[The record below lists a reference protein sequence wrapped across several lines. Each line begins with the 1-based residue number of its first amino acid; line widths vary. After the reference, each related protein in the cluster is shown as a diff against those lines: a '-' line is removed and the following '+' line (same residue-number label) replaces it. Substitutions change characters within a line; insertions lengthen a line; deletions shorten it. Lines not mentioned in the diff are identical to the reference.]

1 MSGGRIAEIGR
12 IRERGKDEIDA
23 TGQVV
28 SPGFIDG
35 HTHMDAQVFW
45 DPLGSCSCWHGV
57 TTAVMGNCG
66 FTLAPGSPEQREM
79 ILSNIIRAEDISAEA
94 IGAAVP
100 WKWTRFREYMDV
112 VDELPKAIN
121 YAANIGHSALRT
133 HVMGPRAFE
142 QHASADDMGAM
153 EHELLDALDAGAI
166 GFTSSLSTGH
176 KLPEPDNRPVASN
189 HGSWEELSQLV
200 CAVGTTGRG
209 IFEYS
214 RERQS
219 RSPDP
224 EVRKAV
230 NDRLRDL
237 AVKSGVPITFGIPS
251 GSAGTKDNLALLD
264 STAKAGGRMF
274 GQTHTRGISHV
285 LSFKGRLQFDD
296 FAEWARVR
304 ALPIEE
310 QRKAFR
316 DPEQRRRLVEATK
329 SGAYRTGGGEPRKP
343 TYENMYVVYSA
354 VSRNPT
360 VAELA
365 AKRNVDPVEVMM
377 DLALESD
384 FNQLFMQFDE
394 ATVPKTEEEAL
405 ATLRH
410 PRTVMTFSDSG
421 AHVSLIMDSSIHTH
435 LLAYWVR
442 ERGAFSLEEARED
455 DHAHARGGVGLHR
468 SRLIASG
475 MYRRPERLRSGNDRA
490 ADPDHR
496 VRPAHRRAQAQ
507 AEVERH
513 HGDGHRRAGGIQK
526 RRAHGRP
533 RREAAEVD
541 GVGRSLASR
550 GLLRR
555 KSSARLDS
563 ISRDHPGLRHS
574 GAVAVL
580 SLRSSTP
587 SVEGNHGKQ
596 RRRFRAVPRL
606 VRHARDAPDLRR
618 PRAHRSLRRSRSGAC
633 QGGSPLRRHPRGCG
647 A

>member
-1 MSGGRIAEIGR
+1 MYDVVIRNGTVVDGTGMPKYRADVGLSGDRIAAIGR
-12 IRERGKDEIDA
+12 IGERGKEEIDA

-66 FTLAPGSPEQREM
+66 FTLAPGSAEQSDM
-79 ILSNIIRAEDISAEA
+79 ILSNIIRAEDISADA

-100 WKWTRFREYMDV
+100 WSWTTFREYMDV
-112 VDELPKAIN
+112 VDKLPKAIN

-142 QHASADDMGAM
+142 QRASADDMGAM

-176 KLPEPDNRPVASN
+176 KLPEPDNRLVASN

-200 CAVGTTGRG
+200 CLMGKTGHG
-209 IFEYS
+209 IFEYA
-214 RERQS
+214 RERES

-224 EVRKAV
+224 NVRKAV

-237 AVKSGVPITFGIPS
+237 AVKSGVPITFGLPA
-251 GSAGTKDNLALLD
+251 GSHGTQDALKLLD
-264 STAKAGGRMF
+264 TTAEAGGRMF

-296 FAEWARVR
+296 FPEWAKLR

-310 QRKAFR
+310 QRKAFS
-316 DPEQRRRLVEATK
+316 DPEQRKRLVDATK
-329 SGAYRTGGGEPRKP
+329 SGVYRTGGGEPRKP
-343 TYENMYVVYSA
+343 QYENMYVVYSA

-365 AKRNVDPVEVMM
+365 AQRNLDPVEVMM
-377 DLALESD
+377 DLALESN
-384 FNQLFMQFDE
+384 FNQLFMQFDM
-394 ATVPKTEEEAL
+394 ATVPKSEAEAL

-435 LLAYWVR
+435 LMAYWVR
-442 ERGAFSLEEARED
+442 ERNAFSLEE
-455 DHAHARGGVGLHR
+455 GVKMITLTPAMAWGF
-468 SRLIASG
+468 
-475 MYRRPERLRSGNDRA
+475 ND
-490 ADPDHR
+490 
-496 VRPAHRRAQAQ
+496 
-507 AEVERH
+507 
-513 HGDGHRRAGGIQK
+513 
-526 RRAHGRP
+526 
-533 RREAAEVD
+533 
-541 GVGRSLASR
+541 R
-550 GLLRR
+550 GLLRQGCIADLNIFDPAILAPQIPTIEHDLPTGAR
-555 KSSARLDS
+555 RLKQKSAGIMATIIAGKVAFRNGE
-563 ISRDHPGLRHS
+563 HT
-574 GAVAVL
+574 GAL
-580 SLRSSTP
+580 GGKLLRSTAAG
-587 SVEGNHGKQ
+587 VQ
-596 RRRFRAVPRL
+596 
-606 VRHARDAPDLRR
+606 
-618 PRAHRSLRRSRSGAC
+618 
-633 QGGSPLRRHPRGCG
+633 
-647 A
+647 

>member
-1 MSGGRIAEIGR
+1 MYDLVIRNGTVVDGTGLPRYRADVGVSGDRIAAIGR
-12 IRERGKDEIDA
+12 IGEKGKEEIDA

-66 FTLAPGSPEQREM
+66 FTLAPGSAEQRDM
-79 ILSNIIRAEDISAEA
+79 ILSNIVRAEDISPAA
-94 IGAAVP
+94 IGAAVR
-100 WKWTRFREYMDV
+100 WNWTTFREYMDV
-112 VDELPKAIN
+112 VDKLPKAIN

-142 QHASADDMGAM
+142 QQASADDLGAM

-166 GFTSSLSTGH
+166 GFTSSRSTGH
-176 KLPEPDNRPVASN
+176 RLPEPDNRPVASV
-189 HGSWEELSQLV
+189 HASWEELSQLV
-200 CAVGTTGRG
+200 CVMGTTGRG

-214 RERQS
+214 RERET
-219 RSPDP
+219 RSKDP
-224 EVRKAV
+224 EVRKAA

-237 AVKSGVPITFGIPS
+237 AVKSGVPITFGIPA
-251 GSAGTKDNLALLD
+251 GSAGTQDNLALLD
-264 STAKAGGRMF
+264 ATATAGGRMF

-296 FAEWARVR
+296 FPEWARIR

-310 QRKAFR
+310 QRKAFS
-316 DPEQRRRLVEATK
+316 DPEQRKRLVAATK
-329 SGAYRTGGGEPRKP
+329 NGAYRTGGGEPRKP
-343 TYENMYVVYSA
+343 TYENMYVMYSA

-377 DLALESD
+377 DLALDSN

-394 ATVPKTEEEAL
+394 ATVPKNEAEAL

-442 ERGAFSLEEARED
+442 ERNAFSLEE
-455 DHAHARGGVGLHR
+455 GVKMVTLT
-468 SRLIASG
+468 
-475 MYRRPERLRSGNDRA
+475 
-490 ADPDHR
+490 
-496 VRPAHRRAQAQ
+496 PAMAW
-507 AEVERH
+507 
-513 HGDGHRRAGGIQK
+513 GFTD
-526 RRAHGRP
+526 
-533 RREAAEVD
+533 
-541 GVGRSLASR
+541 R
-550 GLLRR
+550 GLLRQGCIADLNIFDPVTLAPEIPTIEHDLPTGAR
-555 KSSARLDS
+555 RLKQKSTGIMATILAGKVAFRNGE
-563 ISRDHPGLRHS
+563 HT
-574 GAVAVL
+574 GAL
-580 SLRSSTP
+580 GGKLLRSTAA
-587 SVEGNHGKQ
+587 G
-596 RRRFRAVPRL
+596 
-606 VRHARDAPDLRR
+606 VR
-618 PRAHRSLRRSRSGAC
+618 
-633 QGGSPLRRHPRGCG
+633 
-647 A
+647 